1 MMSDT
6 DRQRRARSRYVRL
19 HAIHGERGVV
29 LFIALIV
36 LVALMLASV
45 SLVRSVDTAN
55 IIAGNLAFKQAS
67 VQAADTGIEAAVA
80 ALPTI
85 VNTTVNTDVTPV
97 GGPPS
102 YWYYATRRETDANGA
117 PMATPVGTSPATA
130 IPWANVPVANT
141 VAGNAI
147 RIVIDRLCSAPTP
160 SVEDI
165 EMNCFYDGSADDGSR
180 DINRA
185 SIKSTPLVYYRVTAR
200 VTGPRNTVSIVQAI
214 LGR

>member
-1 MMSDT
+1 MSNE
-6 DRQRRARSRYVRL
+6 RRSERGLRAARPRHQRAQ
-19 HAIHGERGVV
+19 RGVV

-36 LVALMLASV
+36 LVALMLASI

-97 GGPPS
+97 GGPPG
-102 YWYYATRRETDANGA
+102 YWYYATRRDTDANGG
-117 PMATPVGTSPATA
+117 PLATAVGTSPATA

-141 VAGNAI
+141 VAGNAV
-147 RIVIDRLCSAPTP
+147 RIVIDRLCSATTP
-160 SVEDI
+160 SVE
-165 EMNCFYDGSADDGSR
+165 
-180 DINRA
+180 
-185 SIKSTPLVYYRVTAR
+185 
-200 VTGPRNTVSIVQAI
+200 
-214 LGR
+214 

>member
-1 MMSDT
+1 M
-6 DRQRRARSRYVRL
+6 DRQKPARARHPGCRAT
-19 HAIHGERGVV
+19 HDQRGVV

-85 VNTTVNTDVTPV
+85 IGTTLNSDATPV
-97 GGPPS
+97 GGPPG
-102 YWYYATRRETDANGA
+102 YWYYATRRATDVNGA

-130 IPWANVPVANT
+130 IQWANVPVANT
-141 VAGNAI
+141 VAGNTV
-147 RIVIDRLCSAPTP
+147 RVVIDRLCSAPTP

-165 EMNCFYDGSADDGSR
+165 EVNCFYDGSADDGSR
-180 DINRA
+180 DVNRA